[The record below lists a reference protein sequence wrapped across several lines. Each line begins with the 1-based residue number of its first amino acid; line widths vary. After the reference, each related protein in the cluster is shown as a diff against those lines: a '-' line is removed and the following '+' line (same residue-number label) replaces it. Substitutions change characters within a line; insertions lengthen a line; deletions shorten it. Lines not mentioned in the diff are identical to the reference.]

1 MKYLLVV
8 VSLVGLLVALGVRS
22 ASAQV
27 ATPAPVTSVDVLVLP
42 AVGDPVVTA
51 PLATR
56 NTILTLASALCNQA
70 SLPVPGASLTN
81 PTIAEVPDPFTA
93 GRFCRAAIPTGL
105 ASATALRLVAVF
117 NSAAG
122 PSGRSPVGDLPFA
135 IAPILV
141 PPAAPASVGV
151 RP

>member
-56 NTILTLASALCNQA
+56 NTILTLASARRRSVSWRSSIA
-70 SLPVPGASLTN
+70 LPVRAEGA
-81 PTIAEVPDPFTA
+81 
-93 GRFCRAAIPTGL
+93 
-105 ASATALRLVAVF
+105 
-117 NSAAG
+117 
-122 PSGRSPVGDLPFA
+122 PSGTSLS
-135 IAPILV
+135 L
-141 PPAAPASVGV
+141 
-151 RP
+151 